1 MFRAQIVGWPPVRSS
16 RKNILSLQKISS
28 KNDDESEKIS
38 NPMGATLVKV
48 SLDGAPYLRK
58 VDLNIYKSYLEL
70 SDALGNM
77 FNSFTIGN
85 TNHTLLF
92 WESS

>member
-1 MFRAQIVGWPPVRSS
+1 MGWPPVRAH
-16 RKNILSLQKISS
+16 RKNILSLQKITCS
-28 KNDDESEKIS
+28 KNGDEQSEKIS
-38 NPMGATLVKV
+38 SPLGATLVKV

-58 VDLNIYKSYLEL
+58 VDLNIYKSYREL

-85 TNHTLLF
+85 DF
-92 WESS
+92 YYF